1 MFVEILKTS
10 VRHDGTL
17 DRICEWNVYDIVLL
31 CVQYMVKILELTKSY
46 YDGRFHKN

>member
-17 DRICEWNVYDIVLL
+17 DCICEWNVYDIV
-31 CVQYMVKILELTKSY
+31 CPIYGHNIGV
-46 YDGRFHKN
+46 N